1 MECITVRKF
10 AEICGIQSK
19 QIYVYIGRGKI
30 LQRQDK
36 RIDKTEPINEEFI
49 LKHRK
54 HGAKPII
61 EGNNPKSEK
70 TYYSENELR
79 RLKGEKLEED
89 IKLAKF
95 RNEKIEGRL
104 IPTDII
110 QRAIQEVIQRYKM
123 TFVQQSEQ
131 LLRDTLNEMSASN
144 EMITKVCSTNIQ
156 LSNEAFTRAIAETK
170 LAIKNSI
177 SESLSLNA

>member
-1 MECITVRKF
+1 MNNLTVKQV
-10 AEICGIQSK
+10 AEICGIQPK
-19 QIYVYIGRGKI
+19 QIHVYIGRGKI

-36 RIDKTEPINEEFI
+36 KIDISELINEEFI
-49 LKHRK
+49 LKHK
-54 HGAKPII
+54 KEVTKTVL

-79 RLKGEKLEED
+79 RLKAEKLEED

-170 LAIKNSI
+170 LAIKNCI
-177 SESLSLNA
+177 SESLSLNS